1 MSDAIAFLHA
11 LAQALSTMA
20 LYVPGHPAARRATQ
34 NLWHAASVLLAADAR
49 PIFLFLGTAPV
60 YNGRALQELRDWHH
74 SGRLAAAG
82 VQRLEFD
89 AALTEA
95 SMALLIE
102 RLARRLAGDAAP
114 ATESAIPG
122 IAFGP
127 VAVDE
132 AADAAAEAAPTALD
146 LEGQPLM
153 LDFDD
158 ELAAMRLVMAEARA
172 GRFARAEADALVRV
186 LAGQVERWHL
196 PQVAHTDVLD
206 DLAPTLA
213 LNTALLAIAALATVV
228 SDPVGVHRVGLAA
241 LLHDVGAARV
251 AGESD
256 DHPAAGDSAARS
268 RAGARLLLDEGGR
281 NLELSAL
288 VAYEHHARAD
298 GAGDPPGAATQWTTG
313 LVQVAAA
320 FVAQRAPGAGRLPG
334 SVEEAWAY
342 VTAGAG
348 TAFDP
353 AIVELV
359 SRVIHPV

>member
-20 LYVPGHPAARRATQ
+20 LYAPGHPAARRATQ
-34 NLWHAASVLLAADAR
+34 NLWQAAAALLASDGR
-49 PIFLFLGTAPV
+49 PVFLFLGTAPV

-102 RLARRLAGDAAP
+102 RLTRRLAGEP
-114 ATESAIPG
+114 VLSGESPIPG

-127 VAVDE
+127 VVVDE
-132 AADAAAEAAPTALD
+132 TDDPAAAAPSALD
-146 LEGQPLM
+146 LEGQPLL

-158 ELAAMRLVMAEARA
+158 ELAAMRLVLAEAGA
-172 GRFARAEADALVRV
+172 GRFAQSEADALVRV
-186 LAGQVERWHL
+186 LTGLVERWHL
-196 PQVAHTDVLD
+196 PQVAHTGLIE

-213 LNTALLAIAALATVV
+213 LNTTLLTIAALATEV
-228 SDPVGVHRVGLAA
+228 SDPVGLHRVGMAA
-241 LLHDVGAARV
+241 LVHNIGSAGV
-251 AGESD
+251 ANELV
-256 DHPAAGDSAARS
+256 SAAMADGAGAS
-268 RAGARLLLDEGGR
+268 ARAGARLLLDQGGR

-288 VAYEHHARAD
+288 VAFEHCARAD
-298 GAGDPPGAATQWTTG
+298 GTGEPSGVPTQWTTG

-320 FVAQRAPGAGRLPG
+320 FALGRAPRDGQPGA
-334 SVEEAWAY
+334 SVDAAWNY
-342 VTAGAG
+342 VVAGAG
-348 TAFDP
+348 SVFDP
-353 AIVELV
+353 AMVELV
-359 SRVIHPV
+359 SRVVHPA